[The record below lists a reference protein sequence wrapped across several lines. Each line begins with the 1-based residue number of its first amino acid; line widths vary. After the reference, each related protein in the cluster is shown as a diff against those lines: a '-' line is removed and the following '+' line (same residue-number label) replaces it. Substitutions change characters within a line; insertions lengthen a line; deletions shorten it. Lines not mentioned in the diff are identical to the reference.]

1 MEHIVLA
8 DELVVLDAG
17 SRLWEPARALLDAVL
32 RLEQH
37 DDTYTWHGWDKWQ
50 MSQFLKN
57 LPSPCSVVV
66 GVWKTIPA
74 EDGAEQHEELAL
86 GVVCGVVEGEVRSIG
101 TFDALIPAGLKPAK
115 ELEPGFDDAIEIM
128 RAARELMGP
137 VAWAL
142 FIEKPTWD
150 EWLFASGDDGAVVDK
165 GELLASF
172 ARQGRCVLMGNQTR
186 HSHHH

>member
-8 DELVVLDAG
+8 DELVVLDVG
-17 SRLWEPARALLDAVL
+17 SRLWEPARALLDAAL

-37 DDTYTWHGWDKWQ
+37 DDTYIWHGWDKRQ

-57 LPSPCSVVV
+57 LPSPCSVIV
-66 GVWKTIPA
+66 GVWKTILA

-186 HSHHH
+186 HSHH

>member
-1 MEHIVLA
+1 MLA

-17 SRLWEPARALLDAVL
+17 SRLWEPARALLATAL

-37 DDTYTWHGWDKWQ
+37 DDTYTWHGWDKRQ
-50 MSQFLKN
+50 MSEFLKN

-66 GVWKTIPA
+66 AVWETIPA
-74 EDGAEQHEELAL
+74 EDGAEEHEELVL
-86 GVVCGVVEGEVRSIG
+86 GVVCEVVEGEVRSIG
-101 TFDALIPAGLKPAK
+101 TFDALIAAGLKPLK

-142 FIEKPTWD
+142 FIEKPTWN
-150 EWLFASGDDGAVVDK
+150 EWLFASGDAGAVVDK